1 MVQHPKGCIC
11 YICLASKTNSDFL
24 SDYQDTVLEEAL
36 KHWGIDFYLDQL
48 QEEAAELIVAVNH
61 YRRRRKRSEEK
72 LIFELAHVHLMTE
85 IVKKGLKIHKTYWES
100 IKLNEVERIKTK
112 VVRNDINATND
123 EG

>member
-11 YICLASKTNSDFL
+11 HLCLEPET
-24 SDYQDTVLEEAL
+24 LEMAL

-48 QEEAAELIVAVNH
+48 QEEAAELIVAINH
-61 YRRRRKRSEEK
+61 YRRFRKGSEENLVK
-72 LIFELAHVHLMTE
+72 ELVHVYLMTE
-85 IVKKGLKIHKTYWES
+85 VVKKGLKIHKTYWES
-100 IKLNEVERIKTK
+100 IKLRELERIKTK